1 MDIQKTW
8 KRYKMAVFITVFW
21 ILAILL
27 MWQAGSTD
35 QIDRSER
42 DAELEQVI
50 RQAVREEIRE
60 ELEPYSE
67 TQELMNAWLLEWNVL
82 TQEEWEQSEE
92 SGWESEQFE

>member
-1 MDIQKTW
+1 MKKWLCII
-8 KRYKMAVFITVFW
+8 ACW

-27 MWQAGSTD
+27 MWQVNCNNQVD
-35 QIDRSER
+35 FPER

-67 TQELMNAWLLEWNVL
+67 TQELMNDWLQEWNVL
-82 TQEEWEQSEE
+82 TQDEWEGHEAFN
-92 SGWESEQFE
+92 WENE